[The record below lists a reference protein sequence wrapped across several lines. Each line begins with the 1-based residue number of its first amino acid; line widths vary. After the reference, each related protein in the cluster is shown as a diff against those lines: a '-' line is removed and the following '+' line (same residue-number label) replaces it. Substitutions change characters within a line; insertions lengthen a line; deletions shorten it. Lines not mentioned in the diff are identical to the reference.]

1 MSSAPDDYYAVLGV
15 APTATQKEISRA
27 FRTLMRTR
35 HPDVDAAAA
44 TPTSSE
50 VLGIMRAFSVL
61 KDPKKRADYDRGGRG
76 RTRRP
81 GREGSGREAS
91 GREASGRET
100 SGREAS
106 GREATGRETAG
117 QDGARGQPAGERPVR
132 RMPQDI
138 PVRRVPRDVPP
149 HTNAAPATAFRV
161 TPVRWEQGPWTGH
174 GEVKRRRTT

>member
-1 MSSAPDDYYAVLGV
+1 
-15 APTATQKEISRA
+15 
-27 FRTLMRTR
+27 MRTR
-35 HPDVDAAAA
+35 HPDVDAAAT

-61 KDPKKRADYDRGGRG
+61 KDPKKRADYDRGGQG

-81 GREGSGREAS
+81 GREGSGREAT
-91 GREASGRET
+91 GRET
-100 SGREAS
+100 S
-106 GREATGRETAG
+106 G
-117 QDGARGQPAGERPVR
+117 QDGARGQPVGERRVR

-149 HTNAAPATAFRV
+149 HTNAEPAPPFRV